1 MSKPSGLVL
10 CAGDLARASEGRMVS
25 GRSDVRVDGF
35 SIDSRRVKRGD
46 LFVAI
51 RGARLDGHN
60 FVSEAIQRGAAGVV
74 VGDSTLAGFKIEVL
88 DQPFVIAVE
97 NTTRALQLMG
107 REIRRRSG
115 ARVVAITGSIG
126 KTTTKELIANV
137 LASAYRVCCSEGNLN
152 NHIGVPLSLLELRHE
167 PEVAVVELG
176 MNHAGE
182 ISTLV
187 SLAEPEMRVWT
198 NVAEVHS
205 AFFGSIEAIADAK
218 AEILE
223 GATEKSQL
231 VANAGDPR
239 VMARAQDFPGSVVT
253 FGVEMSADV
262 TATQVK
268 SLGLDGMEAM
278 LQTPVGLASV
288 RTQML
293 GHGHLANIVAA
304 VAVALQFNVPLE
316 VVVERVAEYVTQPR
330 RGQVIR
336 LGDVTVVDDTYNSSP
351 TALETA
357 LEAVG
362 RTRGCVRRVAV
373 LGEMLELGAR
383 SVALHE
389 ACGRA
394 AVAAGFDAVIAVG
407 GSPAL
412 ALAEGARVA
421 GLPEDVVMTFATSGE
436 AAEYVTNSVQVGDV
450 VLVKGSRGIKMDQIV
465 DRLKVERMEN

>member
-187 SLAEPEMRVWT
+187 SLVEPEMRVWT

-316 VVVERVAEYVTQPR
+316 VVVARVAEYVTQPR

-394 AVAAGFDAVIAVG
+394 AVAAGFDVVIAVG

-450 VLVKGSRGIKMDQIV
+450 VLVKGSRGIEMDQIV

>member
-1 MSKPSGLVL
+1 MAKRSGLVL
-10 CAGDLARASEGRMVS
+10 RAAELARASEGRMIS

-74 VGDSTLAGFKIEVL
+74 VEDSTLAGLRIEAL
-88 DQPFVIAVE
+88 DQPFVIAVK
-97 NTTRALQLMG
+97 NTTRALQLMA

-137 LASAYRVCCSEGNLN
+137 LASVYRVCRSEGNLN

-205 AFFGSIEAIADAK
+205 AFFRSIEAIADAK

-239 VMARAQDFPGSVVT
+239 VMARTKNFPGSVIT
-253 FGVEMSADV
+253 FGVEMRADV

-278 LQTPVGLASV
+278 LKTPVGLTSV

-293 GHGHLANIVAA
+293 GHGHVANIVAA

-316 VVVERVAEYVTQPR
+316 AVVARVAEYVTQPR

-336 LGDVTVVDDTYNSSP
+336 LGDITVVDDTYNSSP
-351 TALETA
+351 TALKTT

-362 RTRGCVRRVAV
+362 CTRECVRRVAV
-373 LGEMLELGAR
+373 LGEMLELGAQ
-383 SVALHE
+383 SAALHE

-394 AVAAGFDAVIAVG
+394 AVAAGFDAVISVG

-436 AAEYVTNSVQVGDV
+436 AAEYVTNFVRVGDV
-450 VLVKGSRGIKMDQIV
+450 VLVKGSRGIGMDEIV
-465 DRLKVERMEN
+465 DRLKVEGSEN

>member
-10 CAGDLARASEGRMVS
+10 RAGDLARASEGRMVS

-126 KTTTKELIANV
+126 KTTTKELITNV

-205 AFFGSIEAIADAK
+205 AFFGSIVTLSRWAEA
-218 AEILE
+218 
-223 GATEKSQL
+223 
-231 VANAGDPR
+231 
-239 VMARAQDFPGSVVT
+239 ARAMGLIFQLSPTFLFSFVPKISSSVS
-253 FGVEMSADV
+253 FASISPN
-262 TATQVK
+262 VK
-268 SLGLDGMEAM
+268 SNFSACKLL
-278 LQTPVGLASV
+278 L
-288 RTQML
+288 
-293 GHGHLANIVAA
+293 
-304 VAVALQFNVPLE
+304 
-316 VVVERVAEYVTQPR
+316 PR
-330 RGQVIR
+330 W
-336 LGDVTVVDDTYNSSP
+336 N
-351 TALETA
+351 
-357 LEAVG
+357 
-362 RTRGCVRRVAV
+362 
-373 LGEMLELGAR
+373 
-383 SVALHE
+383 
-389 ACGRA
+389 
-394 AVAAGFDAVIAVG
+394 
-407 GSPAL
+407 
-412 ALAEGARVA
+412 
-421 GLPEDVVMTFATSGE
+421 
-436 AAEYVTNSVQVGDV
+436 
-450 VLVKGSRGIKMDQIV
+450 
-465 DRLKVERMEN
+465 

>member
-316 VVVERVAEYVTQPR
+316 VVVARVAEYVTQPR

-394 AVAAGFDAVIAVG
+394 AVAAGFDVVIAVG

-450 VLVKGSRGIKMDQIV
+450 VLVKGSRGIEMDQIV

>member
-10 CAGDLARASEGRMVS
+10 RAGDLARASEGRMVS

-107 REIRRRSG
+107 SEIRRRSG
-115 ARVVAITGSIG
+115 ARVVAVTGSIG
-126 KTTTKELIANV
+126 KTTTKELIAHV

-288 RTQML
+288 RTPML

-316 VVVERVAEYVTQPR
+316 VVVARVAEYVTQPR

-373 LGEMLELGAR
+373 LGEMLELGAQ

-394 AVAAGFDAVIAVG
+394 AVAAGFDVVIAVG

-450 VLVKGSRGIKMDQIV
+450 VLVKGSRGIEMDQIV